1 MKIGVISDTHDHFP
15 GIDWAHQVLVKASV
29 DAICHCGDWV
39 APFTMEY
46 FVSAFSDFKVP
57 VYSVF
62 GNNEG
67 DLKRILERNQQ
78 LPNPVTFSPKTMFP
92 LLFDGKKIAMYH
104 GQDSDLLEALI
115 ESELYDA
122 IFTGHTHQYRNELR
136 GKTLILNPGS
146 LTPARF
152 SKPSGVVSLA
162 IYDTTSNTAT
172 HHSINVE

>member
-15 GIDWAHQVLVKASV
+15 GIDWAHQLLVKEGV

-39 APFTMEY
+39 SPFTMEY
-46 FVSAFSDFKVP
+46 FTSVFSDFQVP

-67 DLKRILERNQQ
+67 DLKRILERNQE
-78 LPNPVTFSPKTMFP
+78 LPNPITLAPKTMFSLP
-92 LLFDGKKIAMYH
+92 IDGKKIAIYH
-104 GQDSDLLEALI
+104 GHDSDLLEALI
-115 ESELYDA
+115 KSELYDA
-122 IFTGHTHQYRNELR
+122 IFTGHTHQYRNEVW

-146 LTPARF
+146 LIPARS
-152 SKPSGVVSLA
+152 SKPSGELSLA
-162 IYDTTSNTAT
+162 IYDTTTNSAT